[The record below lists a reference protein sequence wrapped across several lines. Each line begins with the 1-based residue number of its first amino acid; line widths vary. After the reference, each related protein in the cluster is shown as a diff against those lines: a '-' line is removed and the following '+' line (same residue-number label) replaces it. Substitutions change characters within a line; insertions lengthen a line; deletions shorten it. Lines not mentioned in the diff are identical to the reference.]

1 MVKESGR
8 ISLPSPCNRFESE
21 VYRKWSVISL
31 SSSLVFLS
39 QSHKINEQGYEDTM
53 MGSHPGG
60 RVTACSVRCSILEYQ
75 MEMMVIFIS
84 PLDSVSL
91 GGFPGLVYT
100 YIISDWKYSE
110 NLRSTIEEHRPC
122 HFRSSTIGG
131 VTDHGTRRRTSQ
143 RQAQWSWTSEL
154 VAGRGPGQLPELD
167 GLAHLAGSAGD
178 QLNSAGLSVQ
188 VLGSWVGSGQWPG
201 HVGDPCVPMGWWGLG
216 IEPGAWAIRVG
227 FSFTCP

>member
-1 MVKESGR
+1 MGLLHGRESVIQLTTCVLLLSFLADSSYAVILSFINLWFGFLKLR
-8 ISLPSPCNRFESE
+8 IIHVLQPLIFIHLSSSPCDRFESE

-39 QSHKINEQGYEDTM
+39 QSHKIKEQGYEDTM

-60 RVTACSVRCSILEYQ
+60 RVTACSVRCSILEYP
-75 MEMMVIFIS
+75 MEMMVIFIF
-84 PLDSVSL
+84 PLGSVSL

-100 YIISDWKYSE
+100 YIIIDGRPYSRTEGTALANGDWKYSE

-143 RQAQWSWTSEL
+143 RQAQWSWTSEP
-154 VAGRGPGQLPELD
+154 VAGRGPGE
-167 GLAHLAGSAGD
+167 A
-178 QLNSAGLSVQ
+178 
-188 VLGSWVGSGQWPG
+188 
-201 HVGDPCVPMGWWGLG
+201 
-216 IEPGAWAIRVG
+216 R
-227 FSFTCP
+227 